1 MPYQKVK
8 EYYDSLASTY
18 DKKYE
23 NPAMDHMRRVESE
36 VIEQYLDNVE
46 SILDIGCGTGLYA
59 LALGKRGY
67 RVLATDISYEMIKVA
82 ASKADSLE
90 LGSKITF
97 LQHDIGKQLPS
108 EEKFDLAISMFG
120 ALNHVESLEK
130 AFQNIGDVL
139 LPGGCLIFTVA
150 NNLSLHRLRTARR
163 THRFT
168 DVLGGKYPKTSEFYV
183 REVKKRL
190 WTRYYTREE
199 VITLL
204 KKSSFKVE
212 KIGGIFLFI
221 KPQYHSSEY
230 NLSREKEVLMW
241 LERKTRWGF
250 PINFF
255 SEYLTFVCKRSGAS
269 GIFS

>member
-1 MPYQKVK
+1 MAP
-8 EYYDSLASTY
+8 TY

-23 NPAMDHMRRVESE
+23 NPAMHHMRRVESE

-46 SILDIGCGTGLYA
+46 SIVDIGCGTGLYA
-59 LALGKRGY
+59 LALGKRGF
-67 RVLATDISYEMIKVA
+67 RVVATDISYEMIKLA

-90 LGSKITF
+90 LGSKIAF
-97 LQHDIGKQLPS
+97 LQHDIEKQLPG

-130 AFQNIGDVL
+130 ALQSIGNVL
-139 LPGGCLIFTVA
+139 LRDGRLIFTVA

-163 THRFT
+163 IHRFA
-168 DVLGGKYPKTSEFYV
+168 DAIGGKYPKTSEFYV

-190 WTRYYTREE
+190 WTRYYTRKE
-199 VITLL
+199 VRDLL
-204 KKSSFKVE
+204 RKSRFKVE
-212 KIGGIFLFI
+212 RIGGIFLFI
-221 KPQYHSSEY
+221 KPQYHNLEY
-230 NLSREKEVLMW
+230 NLSRKEEILMW

-255 SEYLTFVCKRSGAS
+255 SEYLIFVCKRSDS
-269 GIFS
+269 S